1 MLHHLTR
8 TAVGSLSVAIAC
20 FTGAAAE
27 PAISHATDLAPV
39 LAGKSTMTVQRV
51 SAKGTLLC
59 GANPSSGSES
69 RVLLINKRIGADDS
83 VRTSPQSDGT
93 FALDLNLDR
102 FYTIEP
108 ELWIYTNCAA
118 KTLGIPPGCQ
128 RLQKIKIP
136 SSYINSRQPYDLGTR
151 NLATKQPD
159 EEQSC

>member
-1 MLHHLTR
+1 MLRHLTR
-8 TAVGSLSVAIAC
+8 TTVGSLSMAMAC

-27 PAISHATDLAPV
+27 PAVSHARDLAPV
-39 LAGKSTMTVQRV
+39 LAGKFTMSAQRV

-69 RVLLINKRIGADDS
+69 AVRLINKRINKDDS
-83 VRTSPQSDGT
+83 VRTFPQSDGT
-93 FALDLNLDR
+93 FTLELTVDSV
-102 FYTIEP
+102 TSIHP

-136 SSYINSRQPYDLGTR
+136 DTYVNSGRPYDLGPW
-151 NLATKQPD
+151 NLTTKAPD